1 MYVGNLVVTFRAMN
15 RRRYVLCLFG
25 PILAMASVVQAQ
37 TPSYDDTVR
46 FLEQSTFGPNPALI
60 AHVQSIGFQ
69 SFLTEQFGLT
79 GTAYTAPNGLQPATV
94 PATCTGTCVRDN
106 YTMYPLQVQFFKR
119 ALQDQDQ
126 LRQRVAFA
134 LQQIMVASGITVTQ
148 PSWMSPYLN
157 TFDNDAF
164 GNFRTLLGDI
174 TLNPAMGLYLNMAGN
189 NKAAP
194 NENYGREVLQLFT
207 TGLNQ
212 LNQNGTVVTDAS
224 GNPVPAYTQ
233 AIVDAFSRVFTG
245 WNNCGALSSPACT
258 NFVAPG
264 TPDYIDPM
272 IVTPANHDFGSKTLL
287 NGVVIPAI
295 TGTANQTAA
304 AANSELNV
312 ALDNIFNHASVGPFI
327 VRNLIEHLVTS
338 NPSSAYISRVVAV
351 FNNNGSG
358 VRGDLKAVVQ
368 AILMDTEAR
377 NLAAANFGHLTEPVL
392 FITKL
397 LRAFNTT
404 SATTDFV
411 LSDSYLPSGLQMSQ
425 DLFRSGSVFNYYPPD
440 YTVPVVAING
450 PEFALQSTSTAF
462 ARINFVGDVVHNTMS
477 SSGDRPTGTW
487 LDFTS
492 VVPHAGTTYSL
503 TPYLNNLLM
512 HGQMSPTL
520 IGNVNVQLAGMSGMT
535 TLQKIQEA
543 VYLIASSPEYFVER

>member
-1 MYVGNLVVTFRAMN
+1 MRFGNLSVTLKAPACG
-15 RRRYVLCLFG
+15 RYALCLLVPMLG
-25 PILAMASVVQAQ
+25 LASLSNAQ
-37 TPSYDDTVR
+37 TPPYDDTVR
-46 FLEQSTFGPNPALI
+46 FLEQSTFGPNTALI

-69 SFLTEQFGLT
+69 AFLTEQFGLT
-79 GTAYTAPNGLQPATV
+79 GTAYTAPNGLQPATI
-94 PATCTGTCVRDN
+94 PTSCTGTCVRDN
-106 YTMYPLQVQFFKR
+106 YTMYPLQVEFFKR

-148 PSWMSPYLN
+148 PSWMAPYLN

-194 NENYGREVLQLFT
+194 NENYGREVLQLFS

-212 LNQNGTVVTDAS
+212 LNQNGTVVTDSS

-245 WNNCGALSSPACT
+245 WNYCASLSSPACT
-258 NFVAPG
+258 NFVAST

-272 IVTPANHDFGSKTLL
+272 VVTPGNHDFGSKTLL
-287 NGVVIPAI
+287 NGLVIPPI
-295 TGTANQTAA
+295 TVAANQTAA
-304 AANSELNV
+304 AANAELNS

-338 NPSSAYISRVVAV
+338 NPSPAYISRVAGV

-377 NLAAANFGHLTEPVL
+377 NAPVATFGHLTEPVL
-392 FITKL
+392 FITRL
-397 LRAFNTT
+397 LRAFNTS

-425 DLFRSGSVFNYYPPD
+425 DLFRSGSVFNYYPPT
-440 YTVPVVAING
+440 YTVPMVAVNG

-462 ARINFVGDVVHNTMS
+462 ARINLVGEMVYKTMPI
-477 SSGDRPTGTW
+477 SGDRPTGTW

-492 VVPHAGTTYSL
+492 AIPSAGSAYSL
-503 TPYLNNLLM
+503 TSYLNHLLM

-520 IGNVNVQLAGMSGMT
+520 AGNVNVQLAGMSSMT
-535 TLQKIQEA
+535 ALQRIQEA
-543 VYLIASSPEYFVER
+543 VYLIATSPEYFVER

>member
-1 MYVGNLVVTFRAMN
+1 MRQNNLLGLFKDLRHC
-15 RRRYVLCLFG
+15 RYELCLAG
-25 PILAMASVVQAQ
+25 AILVLVSSAVAQ
-37 TPSYDDTVR
+37 TPSHDDTVR

-69 SFLTEQFGLT
+69 AFLNEQFALGA
-79 GTAYTAPNGLQPATV
+79 TAYAAPNGLQPVTV
-94 PATCTGTCVRDN
+94 PTTCTGTCVRDN

-119 ALQDQDQ
+119 ALQGQDQ
-126 LRQRVAFA
+126 VRQRVAFA

-148 PSWMSPYLN
+148 PSWMAPYLN

-164 GNFRTLLGDI
+164 RNFRTLLGDI

-194 NENYGREVLQLFT
+194 NENYGREVLQLFS

-212 LNQNGTVVTDAS
+212 LNQNGSVVTDSS
-224 GNPVPAYTQ
+224 GNAVPAYTQ

-245 WNNCGALSSPACT
+245 WNNCASLNSPACT
-258 NFVAPG
+258 NFVASS

-272 IVTPANHDFGSKTLL
+272 VVTPGNHDFGSKTLL
-287 NGVVIPAI
+287 NGFVLPAI
-295 TGTANQTAA
+295 TGAANQTAA
-304 AANSELNV
+304 AANAELNS

-338 NPSSAYISRVVAV
+338 NPSPAYISRVAGV

-358 VRGDLKAVVQ
+358 VRGDLQAVVQ

-377 NLAAANFGHLTEPVL
+377 NAPVATFGHLTEPVL
-392 FITKL
+392 FITRL
-397 LRAFNTT
+397 LRAFTT
-404 SATTDFV
+404 SSATTDFV

-425 DLFRSGSVFNYYPPD
+425 DLFRSGSVFNYYPPA
-440 YTVPVVAING
+440 YTVPVVAVNG

-462 ARINFVGDVVHNTMS
+462 ARINFVGEVVYKTMS
-477 SSGDRPTGTW
+477 TSGDRPTGTY
-487 LDFTS
+487 LDFSS
-492 VVPHAGTTYSL
+492 VVPSAGSVYSL
-503 TPYLNNLLM
+503 TSYLNKLLL

-520 IGNVNVQLAGMSGMT
+520 AGNVNVQLAGMSSMT
-535 TLQKIQEA
+535 TLQRIQEA
-543 VYLIASSPEYFVER
+543 VYLIATSPEYFVER